1 MEFQQ
6 FLGLLIFL
14 FIFTA
19 GFWLMLFLM
28 SFVVPYWLMGNLAE
42 RWKERRAAK
51 KAKK

>member
-19 GFWLMLFLM
+19 GFWLMLFLLTY
-28 SFVVPYWLMGNLAE
+28 VVPYWLTGSLIE
-42 RWKERRAAK
+42 RWKESRASK
-51 KAKK
+51 KN